1 MGDFRCHTFFK
12 VGSGTGAVCRHL
24 AKLPGIQSV
33 LGVDPSPLLVEKAEA
48 LGGGPEY
55 LVGCGTK
62 LFLGKVAQFSTRT
75 ATSFSGEL

>member
-1 MGDFRCHTFFK
+1 M
-12 VGSGTGAVCRHL
+12 GSGTGAVCRHL

-48 LGGGPEY
+48 LGGRPEY

-62 LFLGKVAQFSTRT
+62 LPLGKVAQFSTRT